1 MLPMCKEVKCW
12 SFSTLSIVS
21 QRCVR
26 EKKNFVAA
34 IFMVNFLPRC
44 ARNIK
49 ATNFRHMNMMSNS
62 PIKGV
67 FFSSSAV
74 IQPQRKQQFLFLVY
88 LVFVF
93 SFGNIHLSSTFPHI
107 LLLTCDQMHF
117 KLDMF
122 QFIVTVIFSFSHQFH
137 YITDMH
143 LVMCNGR

>member
-67 FFSSSAV
+67 FFFIKCRHLAIAETTIS
-74 IQPQRKQQFLFLVY
+74 IPRLFGFCFFIRKHSFIEY
-88 LVFVF
+88 F
-93 SFGNIHLSSTFPHI
+93 STY
-107 LLLTCDQMHF
+107 
-117 KLDMF
+117 
-122 QFIVTVIFSFSHQFH
+122 FIV
-137 YITDMH
+137 DMRS
-143 LVMCNGR
+143 NAF